1 MTRKHF
7 KELAKILGQNNADTK
22 LITDVVFFCIEN
34 NKNFNLDTFE
44 KAIEE
49 NRKEKQK
56 LTFDT
61 WKNTK

>member
-34 NKNFNLDTFE
+34 NKNFNLDYFE

-49 NRKEKQK
+49 NRKDR
-56 LTFDT
+56 L
-61 WKNTK
+61 

>member
-1 MTRKHF
+1 MTKKHF

-34 NKNFNLDTFE
+34 NKNFNLDYFE

-49 NRKEKQK
+49 NRKELLCQ
-56 LTFDT
+56 
-61 WKNTK
+61 N